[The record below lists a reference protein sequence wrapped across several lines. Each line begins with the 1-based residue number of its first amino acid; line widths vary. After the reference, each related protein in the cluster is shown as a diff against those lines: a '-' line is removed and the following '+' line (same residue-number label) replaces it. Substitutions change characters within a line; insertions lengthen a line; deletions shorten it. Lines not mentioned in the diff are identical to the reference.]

1 MSHANA
7 TTFVASGCEG
17 IILGCTEIELLLP
30 MAEVG
35 GLHCFRLPART
46 STRPLTSHWKADQH
60 LVSQSEIAARA
71 DSRPPNWA
79 ALMRRADA
87 DREGVD
93 YWIATA
99 LVPDELALSG
109 VWSTARTHRRL
120 SAKCPQLL
128 RGVGAAPA
136 GAGGE
141 AGPSVRWS

>member
-71 DSRPPNWA
+71 DSRPPTWA
-79 ALMRRADA
+79 ALMRRLTPIGKGLTIGSQP
-87 DREGVD
+87 RSSP
-93 YWIATA
+93 TN
-99 LVPDELALSG
+99 
-109 VWSTARTHRRL
+109 
-120 SAKCPQLL
+120 L
-128 RGVGAAPA
+128 R
-136 GAGGE
+136 
-141 AGPSVRWS
+141 